1 MKTFTDRI
9 IPFYVWFLYGFGIIS
24 VFMAIINFG
33 ANLVTMITVKGIF
46 VPVSAIPLVGGILL
60 ALCILIGHYFEK
72 YSIWN
77 RITSHQNQNMN
88 PEIRQVSADVQET
101 KKIQGETDLKIQQLT
116 TDLKEIKKMLEEQK

>member
-1 MKTFTDRI
+1 MTTITDRI
-9 IPFYVWFLYGFGIIS
+9 IPFYVWFFYGFGIIS

-60 ALCILIGHYFEK
+60 ALCILIGYFFEK
-72 YSIWN
+72 YDVWN

-88 PEIRQVSADVQET
+88 PEIRQVSKDVQET
-101 KKIQGETDLKIQQLT
+101 KKLFDGVDIKQLSADIT
-116 TDLKEIKKMLEEQK
+116 EIKKLLEERK